1 MQACSS
7 SSQHLAK
14 ALART
19 LAAWALLGLASA
31 CHAQACPLLPTET
44 AAALPLAI
52 ALERAAL
59 CHPDVRAAAAAAGI
73 AAADVQTAGQ
83 GANPQLTVGAG
94 SLSRDGLGS
103 GSLWRKTFD
112 HQLRIDQVIER
123 GDKPALRLV
132 AAQALQQASR
142 ADYAEARR
150 QARASTAKLYVDLA
164 AAQARLK
171 EGSSA
176 AALSEES
183 RQAMERRS
191 RAGDAAPLDAVRFGL
206 DATRAQAD
214 LQQAKADVRSARLQ
228 LASAIGAEAM
238 GDALVAREDE
248 LSPSPRDTGAAA
260 EIDNPEMQRPDVMAA
275 QARLTAA
282 RHARTLA
289 QAQRTRDLSVG
300 VQLSHYPVSSSNPA
314 GTGDTV
320 SLSVTMPLFV
330 RHAYDGEMARAEAD
344 LQAADE
350 ALRRVRLAAQADIA
364 KARSDLAATQ
374 ARLTLVNDQLLPAA
388 ERVAAGAELAWRRG
402 ASSVLDVLDARRSL
416 RAAHIE
422 RINAGAERA
431 KAAAQ
436 LEAALQPLPSSTSP

>member
-7 SSQHLAK
+7 SSRHLAK
-14 ALART
+14 A
-19 LAAWALLGLASA
+19 LAAWALLGLAGA
-31 CHAQACPLLPTET
+31 CHAQACPVLPAES
-44 AAALPLAI
+44 AAALPLAT

-59 CHPDVRAAAAAAGI
+59 CHPDVRAAAAAAVI
-73 AAADVQTAGQ
+73 ASADVQTAGQ

-112 HQLRIDQVIER
+112 HQLRIDQLIER
-123 GDKPALRLV
+123 GDKPALRL
-132 AAQALQQASR
+132 AAALALQQASR
-142 ADYAEARR
+142 ADLAEARR
-150 QARASTAKLYVDLA
+150 QARAGTAKLYVDLA
-164 AAQARLK
+164 AARARLK
-171 EGSSA
+171 ESSSA

-191 RAGDAAPLDAVRFGL
+191 RAGDAAPLDAVRFSL
-206 DATRAQAD
+206 DATRAQSD
-214 LQQAKADVRSARLQ
+214 LQQAQADLRSARLQ
-228 LASAIGAEAM
+228 LASAIGAEAQ
-238 GDALVAREDE
+238 AETLSVLEDE
-248 LSPSPRDTGAAA
+248 LSSRSSSAGAASA
-260 EIDNPEMQRPDVMAA
+260 PIENPNQEMQRPDVAAA
-275 QARLTAA
+275 QARLSAA
-282 RHARTLA
+282 RHARALA

-320 SLSVTMPLFV
+320 SLSVSVPLFV

-344 LQAADE
+344 LQAAEE

-364 KARSDLAATQ
+364 KARSDFAATQ
-374 ARLTLVNDQLLPAA
+374 ARMSLVNDQLLPAA
-388 ERVAAGAELAWRRG
+388 ERLAAGAELAWRRG

-416 RAAHIE
+416 RAAHLE
-422 RINAGAERA
+422 RINAAAEQA

-436 LEAALQPLPSSTSP
+436 LEAALQPLPSSPSP